1 MAGADALPLDI
12 VAQFR
17 GATIDRLGRLEEA
30 WGSLTHGMATAEHES
45 QLFHEVHTLK
55 GEARLVGFADVV
67 LIAQRLEDL
76 LVAARRR
83 RYKVNEDVDVLVTM
97 AIQFIRM
104 LVRKRPGASH
114 GGIDIAGFLK
124 QIEDVLAE
132 WPRQSESPDST
143 GASTVRPSDGGKIT
157 VAIRQRLG
165 GAATQVYL
173 EMLVA
178 PRRTR
183 LKRAW
188 DSLVGELAALEA
200 VPLMPMA
207 RHHAASAKD
216 LAAEL
221 GKECDVSVEGPD
233 LRVGIEVLD
242 TIHTSL
248 LHVLRN
254 AVDHGIETPE
264 KRMSAGKAR
273 RGAITVRVRSEAD
286 AISVSVSDDGNGVD
300 VEAIRRRAT
309 KLGLLSSEDAE
320 AAPDATLLDLA
331 FAAGFSSRESAN
343 TVSGRG
349 IGLDAVRAGIERLG
363 GHIALESK
371 CGVGATVKF
380 QIPSSRRVIEVHRLP
395 STQPGLVFAIPT
407 TWTVRSE
414 RRDPHLDPVTLLELA
429 NPENVSKTLGHIVVA
444 RDGEEHA
451 VVIGGGVT
459 RVAASRICPTSPDEP
474 LEIVQVG
481 GEHLLLLR
489 PEVFFTTS
497 VTKLR

>member
-1 MAGADALPLDI
+1 VAGAEALPLDL

-17 GATIDRLGRLEEA
+17 GATIERLGRIEEA
-30 WGSLTHGMATAEHES
+30 WSALTHGVATAEHES

-132 WPRQSESPDST
+132 WPRQSDSPDSR
-143 GASTVRPSDGGKIT
+143 GESTVRSSEGGRIT

-165 GAATQVYL
+165 SAATQVFL
-173 EMLVA
+173 EMLVS
-178 PRRTR
+178 PDRKR
-183 LKRAW
+183 LRRAW

-200 VPLMPMA
+200 VPLLPMA
-207 RHHAASAKD
+207 RHHAASAKEI
-216 LAAEL
+216 AAEL
-221 GKECDVSVEGPD
+221 GKEVDVVVEGPE
-233 LRVGIEVLD
+233 LRVNVEVLD
-242 TIHTSL
+242 TVHTSL

-254 AVDHGIETPE
+254 AVDHGIEAPDV
-264 KRMSAGKAR
+264 RVAAGKPR
-273 RGAITVRVRSEAD
+273 RGSITVRLRSEAD
-286 AISVSVSDDGNGVD
+286 SIGVEVEDDGGGVD
-300 VEAIRRRAT
+300 VEAIRRRAE
-309 KLGLLSSEDAE
+309 KLGLLSAEDAL
-320 AAPDATLLDLA
+320 AAPDATLLDLT
-331 FAAGFSSRESAN
+331 FAAGFSSRDTAS

-363 GHIALESK
+363 GRISLESRR
-371 CGVGATVKF
+371 GVGATVAF
-380 QIPSSRRVIEVHRLP
+380 EIPSSRRVIEVHRLP

-407 TWTVRSE
+407 TWTIRSE
-414 RRDPHLDPVTLLELA
+414 RRELPIDPVALLELGHRG
-429 NPENVSKTLGHIVVA
+429 NLSQTLGHLVVA

-451 VVIGGGVT
+451 VVVGGGVT
-459 RVAASRICPTSPDEP
+459 RVAASRICPTSPDDP
-474 LEIVQVG
+474 LEVVQVG

-489 PEVFFTTS
+489 PEVFFATA
-497 VTKLR
+497 VPKLR